1 MLGFYEEIGIPET
14 DLWSTLFEREDKLF
28 SDDQVLYTSSTSSH
42 TFSSVR
48 SQTISFGLGLRHR
61 YSFQKGDVLALFS
74 ENNIDT
80 PITMWGTHYIGG
92 IVSPANPVYTK
103 RELMHHLRDCGA
115 KVIVTTGELVGRVR
129 ECVEEIG
136 NGGAGRSIEILV
148 QGDEVP
154 EGERAIRDILMG
166 NEGRESEKRVE
177 VDPGKDLAYL
187 VYSSG
192 TTGLPKGVMLT
203 HGNVVANLMQVASR
217 EGKLMRWDRDRVL
230 SVLPFFH
237 AYGLQ
242 CLVHLPCYL
251 GVPTVVMKSFSLPT
265 FLSLIQE
272 FKITYTYVAPP
283 IVLHL
288 AKSPVVGEYNI
299 SSLRGI
305 VAGAAPLSR
314 ELIHMVKERLGVGV
328 RQAYGLSETSPVTHM
343 QLEYDN
349 GLGSVGPPL
358 ANQIVKFM
366 SPSGTEVPVG
376 KEGEVWISGPN
387 VFLGYHNNPD
397 ATSAALVT
405 SSPSLKSKYPF
416 FKTGDIGFQDPR
428 GNMYITDRVKELIKY
443 KGYQVAP
450 AELEGVLVE
459 HEWVEDCCVV
469 GVFDKERETE
479 VPIGFLVGKV
489 SVGKE
494 DRKVYG
500 DREGM
505 EVEKWLGGRV
515 ADYKRLRGGVRW
527 VESIPKSA
535 SGKILRRVFKDQI
548 KKEEEGKVAKL

>member
-1 MLGFYEEIGIPET
+1 MSGFYEEIKIPEM
-14 DLWSTLFEREDKLF
+14 DLWGTLFEREDKPF
-28 SDDQVLYTSSTSSH
+28 PDDQVLYTSFTSSY
-42 TFSSVR
+42 TYSSIK
-48 SQTISFGLGLRHR
+48 SQTISFGLGLRHH
-61 YSFQKGDVLALFS
+61 YSFKKGDVLALFS

-92 IVSPANPVYTK
+92 IVSPANPVYTR
-103 RELMHHLRDCGA
+103 RELTHHLRDCGV
-115 KVIVTTGELVGRVR
+115 KIIVTTGELVGRVR
-129 ECVEEIG
+129 ECVDEI
-136 NGGAGRSIEILV
+136 AKETGRFIEILV
-148 QGDEVP
+148 QGGKVP
-154 EGERAIRDILMG
+154 EGERGIRDIFMRD
-166 NEGRESEKRVE
+166 EGRGEKRVE
-177 VDPGKDLAYL
+177 VDPEKDLAYL

-203 HGNVVANLMQVASR
+203 HRNVVANLMQVASR
-217 EGKLMRWDRDRVL
+217 EGKLMRWDRDRIL

-251 GVPTVVMKSFSLPT
+251 GIPTIVMKSFSLPT

-288 AKSPVVGEYNI
+288 AKSPVVEKYDI
-299 SSLRGI
+299 SSLKGV

-314 ELIHMVKERLGVGV
+314 ELIHMVKARLGVGV
-328 RQAYGLSETSPVTHM
+328 RQAYGLSETSPVTHI

-358 ANQIVKFM
+358 TNQIVKFM
-366 SPSGTEVPVG
+366 SPSNTEVPVG
-376 KEGEVWISGPN
+376 KEGEIWISGPN

-416 FKTGDIGFQDPR
+416 FKTGDIGFQDAN

-479 VPIGFLVGKV
+479 VPVGFLVGKG

-500 DREGM
+500 EKEGT
-505 EVEKWLGGRV
+505 EVEKWLGGKV

-535 SGKILRRVFKDQI
+535 SGKILRRVFKEQI
-548 KKEEEGKVAKL
+548 KKEGEGKIAKL

>member
-1 MLGFYEEIGIPET
+1 MSGFYEEIKIPEM
-14 DLWSTLFEREDKLF
+14 DLWGTLFEREDKPF

-42 TFSSVR
+42 TYSSIK
-48 SQTISFGLGLRHR
+48 SQTISFGLGLRNH
-61 YSFQKGDVLALFS
+61 YSFKKGDVLALFS

-92 IVSPANPVYTK
+92 IVSPANPVYTR
-103 RELMHHLRDCGA
+103 RELTHHLRDCGA
-115 KVIVTTGELVGRVR
+115 RIIVTTGELVGRVR
-129 ECVEEIG
+129 ECVDDIEREIG
-136 NGGAGRSIEILV
+136 RCIEILV
-148 QGDEVP
+148 QGGEVP
-154 EGERAIRDILMG
+154 GGERGIRDIFMG
-166 NEGRESEKRVE
+166 GEERGKERVN
-177 VDPGKDLAYL
+177 VDPEKDLAYL

-203 HGNVVANLMQVASR
+203 HRNVVANLMQVASR
-217 EGKLMRWDRDRVL
+217 EGKLMRWDCDRIL

-251 GVPTVVMKSFSLPT
+251 GIPTIVMKSFSLPT

-288 AKSPVVGEYNI
+288 AKSPVVEKYDI
-299 SSLRGI
+299 SSLKGI
-305 VAGAAPLSR
+305 VAGAASLSR

-328 RQAYGLSETSPVTHM
+328 RQAYGLSETSPVTHI

-366 SPSGTEVPVG
+366 SPSNTEVPVG
-376 KEGEVWISGPN
+376 KEGEIWISGPN

-397 ATSAALVT
+397 ATSAALVAPST
-405 SSPSLKSKYPF
+405 SLKSKYPF
-416 FKTGDIGFQDPR
+416 FRTGDIGFQDAN

-479 VPIGFLVGKV
+479 VPVGFLVGKV

-500 DREGM
+500 EKEGM
-505 EVEKWLGGRV
+505 EVEKWLGGKV

-535 SGKILRRVFKDQI
+535 SGKILRRVFKEQI
-548 KKEEEGKVAKL
+548 KKEGEGKIAKL

>member
-1 MLGFYEEIGIPET
+1 MSNFHVEIKIPEM
-14 DLWSTLFEREDKLF
+14 DLWSILFKREDKPF
-28 SDDQVLYTSSTSSH
+28 SDDQVLYSSSTSSH
-42 TFSSVR
+42 TYSSIR
-48 SQTISFGLGLRHR
+48 SQTISFGLGLRHH
-61 YSFQKGDVLALFS
+61 YSFKKGDVLTLFS

-103 RELMHHLRDCGA
+103 RELTHHLRDCGA
-115 KVIVTTGELVGRVR
+115 KIVVTTEELVGRVR
-129 ECVEEIG
+129 ACV
-136 NGGAGRSIEILV
+136 NGIERETGTCIEILV
-148 QGDEVP
+148 QGGEVS
-154 EGERAIRDILMG
+154 EGERGIRDIFM
-166 NEGRESEKRVE
+166 EDEQRDEKRVRI
-177 VDPGKDLAYL
+177 DPEKDLAYL

-203 HGNVVANLMQVASR
+203 HRNVVANLMQVASR
-217 EGKLMRWDRDRVL
+217 EGKLMSWDRDRIL

-251 GVPTVVMKSFSLPT
+251 GIPTIVMKSFSLPT

-288 AKSPVVGEYNI
+288 AKSPVVEEYDI
-299 SSLRGI
+299 SSLGNI

-314 ELIHMVKERLGVGV
+314 ELIHMVKARLGVGV
-328 RQAYGLSETSPVTHM
+328 RQAYGLSETSPVTHI
-343 QLEYDN
+343 QLEYHN

-366 SPSGTEVPVG
+366 SPSNAEVPVG
-376 KEGEVWISGPN
+376 QEGEIWISGPN

-397 ATSAALVT
+397 ATSAALVA
-405 SSPSLKSKYPF
+405 SSPSAKSKYPF
-416 FKTGDIGFQDPR
+416 FKTGDIGFQDAN

-479 VPIGFLVGKV
+479 VPVGFLVGKA

-494 DRKVYG
+494 DRKLYG
-500 DREGM
+500 EKEGM
-505 EVEKWLGGRV
+505 EVKKWLEGKV

-548 KKEEEGKVAKL
+548 KKEGEGKIAKL

>member
-1 MLGFYEEIGIPET
+1 MSDFYEEIEIPEM
-14 DLWSTLFEREDKLF
+14 DLWSILFEREDKPF
-28 SDDQVLYTSSTSSH
+28 SDDQVLYASSTSSH
-42 TFSSVR
+42 TYYSIK
-48 SQTISFGLGLRHR
+48 SQTISFGLGLRHH
-61 YSFQKGDVLALFS
+61 YSFEKGDVLALFS

-80 PITMWGTHYIGG
+80 PVTMWGAHYVGG
-92 IVSPANPVYTK
+92 IVSPANPVYTR
-103 RELMHHLRDCGA
+103 RELTHHLRDCGA
-115 KVIVTTGELVGRVR
+115 KIIVTTGELVGRVR
-129 ECVEEIG
+129 ECVNDIERET
-136 NGGAGRSIEILV
+136 GRCIEILV
-148 QGDEVP
+148 QGGEVP
-154 EGERAIRDILMG
+154 ERERGIRDIFMRG
-166 NEGRESEKRVE
+166 EGRDENRVR
-177 VDPGKDLAYL
+177 VDPEMDLAYL

-203 HGNVVANLMQVASR
+203 HRNVVANLMQVASR
-217 EGKLMRWDRDRVL
+217 EGKLMRWDRDRIL

-251 GVPTVVMKSFSLPT
+251 GIPTIVMKSFSLPT

-288 AKSPVVGEYNI
+288 AKSPVVEEYDI
-299 SSLRGI
+299 SSLGNI
-305 VAGAAPLSR
+305 VAGAAPLSK
-314 ELIHMVKERLGVGV
+314 ELIHMVKARLGVGV
-328 RQAYGLSETSPVTHM
+328 RQAYGLSETSPVTHI

-366 SPSGTEVPVG
+366 SPSNTEVPVG
-376 KEGEVWISGPN
+376 QEGEIWISGPN
-387 VFLGYHNNPD
+387 VFLGYHNNPE
-397 ATSAALVT
+397 ATSAALVA
-405 SSPSLKSKYPF
+405 SSPSLRSKYPF
-416 FKTGDIGFQDPR
+416 FKTGDIGFQDIN

-479 VPIGFLVGKV
+479 VPVGFLVGRV

-494 DRKVYG
+494 GRKLYG
-500 DREGM
+500 EREGM
-505 EVEKWLGGRV
+505 EVEKWLEGKV

-548 KKEEEGKVAKL
+548 KKEGEGMIAKL

>member
-1 MLGFYEEIGIPET
+1 MSDFYEEIEIPEM
-14 DLWSTLFEREDKLF
+14 DLWSILFEREDKPF
-28 SDDQVLYTSSTSSH
+28 SDDQVLYASSTSSH
-42 TFSSVR
+42 THSSIK
-48 SQTISFGLGLRHR
+48 SQTISFGLGLCHH
-61 YSFQKGDVLALFS
+61 YSFKKGDVLALFS

-103 RELMHHLRDCGA
+103 RELTHHLRDCGA
-115 KVIVTTGELVGRVR
+115 NIIVTTGELVRRVR
-129 ECVEEIG
+129 ECVDDIERET
-136 NGGAGRSIEILV
+136 GRCMEILV
-148 QGDEVP
+148 QGGEVP
-154 EGERAIRDILMG
+154 EGERGIRDIFM
-166 NEGRESEKRVE
+166 EDDKRDEKRVR
-177 VDPGKDLAYL
+177 VDPEKDLAYL

-217 EGKLMRWDRDRVL
+217 EGKLMRWDRDRIL

-251 GVPTVVMKSFSLPT
+251 GIPTIVMKSFSLPT

-288 AKSPVVGEYNI
+288 AKSPVVEEYDI
-299 SSLRGI
+299 SSLRNI

-314 ELIHMVKERLGVGV
+314 ELIHMVRARLGVGV
-328 RQAYGLSETSPVTHM
+328 RQAYGLSETSPVTHI
-343 QLEYDN
+343 QLKYDD

-366 SPSGTEVPVG
+366 SPSNSEVPVG
-376 KEGEVWISGPN
+376 QEGEIWISGPN
-387 VFLGYHNNPD
+387 VFLGYHNNPE
-397 ATSAALVT
+397 ATSAALVS
-405 SSPSLKSKYPF
+405 SSPSVKSNYPF
-416 FKTGDIGFQDPR
+416 FKTGDVGFQDAN

-479 VPIGFLVGKV
+479 VPVGFLVGKV

-494 DRKVYG
+494 DRKLYG
-500 DREGM
+500 EKEGM
-505 EVEKWLGGRV
+505 AVEKWLEGKV

-548 KKEEEGKVAKL
+548 KKEGEGKIAKL

>member
-1 MLGFYEEIGIPET
+1 MSDFYEEIEIPEM
-14 DLWSTLFEREDKLF
+14 DLWSILFEREDKPF
-28 SDDQVLYTSSTSSH
+28 SDDQVLYSSSTSSH
-42 TFSSVR
+42 TYSCIK
-48 SQTISFGLGLRHR
+48 SQTISFGLGLRHH
-61 YSFQKGDVLALFS
+61 YSFKKGDVLALFS

-103 RELMHHLRDCGA
+103 RELTHHLRDCGA
-115 KVIVTTGELVGRVR
+115 KIIVTTGELVRRVR
-129 ECVEEIG
+129 ECVDDIERET
-136 NGGAGRSIEILV
+136 GRCIEILL
-148 QGDEVP
+148 QGGEVP
-154 EGERAIRDILMG
+154 DGERGIRDIFMEDG
-166 NEGRESEKRVE
+166 KRGEKRVR
-177 VDPGKDLAYL
+177 VDPEKDLAYL

-203 HGNVVANLMQVASR
+203 HRNVVANLMQVASR
-217 EGKLMRWDRDRVL
+217 EGKLMSWDRDRIL

-251 GVPTVVMKSFSLPT
+251 GIPTIVMKSFSLPT

-288 AKSPVVGEYNI
+288 AKSPVVEEYDI
-299 SSLRGI
+299 SSLGNI

-314 ELIHMVKERLGVGV
+314 ELIHLVKARLGVGV
-328 RQAYGLSETSPVTHM
+328 RQAYGLSETSPVTHI
-343 QLEYDN
+343 QLEYDS

-366 SPSGTEVPVG
+366 SPSNAEVPVG
-376 KEGEVWISGPN
+376 QEGEIWISGPN
-387 VFLGYHNNPD
+387 VFLGYHNNPE
-397 ATSAALVT
+397 ATSAALVA

-416 FKTGDIGFQDPR
+416 FKTGDIGFQDAN

-479 VPIGFLVGKV
+479 VPVGFLVGKV
-489 SVGKE
+489 SMGKE
-494 DRKVYG
+494 DRKLYG
-500 DREGM
+500 EKEGM
-505 EVEKWLGGRV
+505 EVEKWLEGKV

-548 KKEEEGKVAKL
+548 KKEGEGKIAKL

>member
-1 MLGFYEEIGIPET
+1 MSDFYEEIKIPEM
-14 DLWSTLFEREDKLF
+14 DLWSTLFEREDKPF
-28 SDDQVLYTSSTSSH
+28 PDDQVLYTSSISSH
-42 TFSSVR
+42 TYHSIK
-48 SQTISFGLGLRHR
+48 SQTISFGLGLRNH
-61 YSFQKGDVLALFS
+61 YSFKKGDVLALFS

-92 IVSPANPVYTK
+92 IVSPANPVYTR
-103 RELMHHLRDCGA
+103 RELTHHLRDCGA
-115 KVIVTTGELVGRVR
+115 KIIVTTGDLVRRVR
-129 ECVEEIG
+129 ECVDDIG
-136 NGGAGRSIEILV
+136 KETERYIEILV
-148 QGDEVP
+148 QGGEVP
-154 EGERAIRDILMG
+154 EGERGIRDIFM
-166 NEGRESEKRVE
+166 EGEERGGGRVE
-177 VDPGKDLAYL
+177 VDPENDLAYL

-203 HGNVVANLMQVASR
+203 HRNVVANLMQVASR
-217 EGKLMRWDRDRVL
+217 EGKLMRWDRDRIL

-251 GVPTVVMKSFSLPT
+251 GIPTIVMKSFSLPT

-288 AKSPVVGEYNI
+288 AKSPVVEDYEI

-314 ELIHMVKERLGVGV
+314 ELIHMVKARLGVGV
-328 RQAYGLSETSPVTHM
+328 RQAYGLSETSPVTHI
-343 QLEYDN
+343 QREYDN

-366 SPSGTEVPVG
+366 SASNTEVPVG
-376 KEGEVWISGPN
+376 KEGEIWISGPN

-416 FKTGDIGFQDPR
+416 FKTGDVGFQDAN

-479 VPIGFLVGKV
+479 VPVGFLVGKG
-489 SVGKE
+489 SVRKE
-494 DRKVYG
+494 NGKVYG
-500 DREGM
+500 EREGR
-505 EVEKWLGGRV
+505 EVEKWLGGKV

-535 SGKILRRVFKDQI
+535 SGKILRRVFKEQI
-548 KKEEEGKVAKL
+548 KKEKERKMAKL

>member
-1 MLGFYEEIGIPET
+1 M
-14 DLWSTLFEREDKLF
+14 DLWSVLFEREDKPF
-28 SDDQVLYTSSTSSH
+28 PDDQVLYTSSHSSH
-42 TFSSVR
+42 TYSSIK
-48 SQTISFGLGLRHR
+48 SQTISFGLGLHHH
-61 YSFQKGDVLALFS
+61 YSFIKGDVLALFS

-92 IVSPANPVYTK
+92 IVSPANPVYTR
-103 RELMHHLRDCGA
+103 RELTHHLRDCGA
-115 KVIVTTGELVGRVR
+115 KIIVTTGELVGRVR
-129 ECVEEIG
+129 ECVNEIEREI
-136 NGGAGRSIEILV
+136 GRSIDVLV
-148 QGDEVP
+148 QGGEVP
-154 EGERAIRDILMG
+154 EGERGIRDVFMVG
-166 NEGRESEKRVE
+166 DEKRLN
-177 VDPGKDLAYL
+177 VDPEKDLAYL

-203 HGNVVANLMQVASR
+203 HRNVVANLMQVASR
-217 EGKLMRWDRDRVL
+217 EGRLMRWDRDRIL

-251 GVPTVVMKSFSLPT
+251 GIPTIVMKSFSLPI
-265 FLSLIQE
+265 FLSLIQQ
-272 FKITYTYVAPP
+272 FTITYTYVAPP
-283 IVLHL
+283 IILHL
-288 AKSPVVGEYNI
+288 AKSPVVEEYDI

-328 RQAYGLSETSPVTHM
+328 RQAYGLSETSPVTHI
-343 QLEYDN
+343 QLEYDS

-366 SPSGTEVPVG
+366 SPSNTEVPVG
-376 KEGEVWISGPN
+376 KEGEIWISGPN

-416 FKTGDIGFQDPR
+416 FKTGDIGFQDEK

-459 HEWVEDCCVV
+459 HKWVEDCCVV

-479 VPIGFLVGKV
+479 VPVGFLVGKG
-489 SVGKE
+489 SVGME
-494 DRKVYG
+494 ERKVYG
-500 DREGM
+500 EKEGR
-505 EVEKWLGGRV
+505 EVEMWLAGRV

-535 SGKILRRVFKDQI
+535 SGKILRRLFKDQI
-548 KKEEEGKVAKL
+548 KKEGEGKIAKL

>member
-1 MLGFYEEIGIPET
+1 MSDFCEEIEIPEM
-14 DLWSTLFEREDKLF
+14 DLWSILFEREDKPF
-28 SDDQVLYTSSTSSH
+28 SDDQVLYASSTSSH
-42 TFSSVR
+42 TYSSIK
-48 SQTISFGLGLRHR
+48 SQTISFGLGLRHH
-61 YSFQKGDVLALFS
+61 YSFKKGDVLALFS

-80 PITMWGTHYIGG
+80 PITMWGTHYVGG

-103 RELMHHLRDCGA
+103 RELTHHLKDCGA
-115 KVIVTTGELVGRVR
+115 KIIVTTGELVGRVR
-129 ECVEEIG
+129 ECVNDIAKETG
-136 NGGAGRSIEILV
+136 WCIEILV
-148 QGDEVP
+148 QGGEVP
-154 EGERAIRDILMG
+154 EGERGIRDIFMG
-166 NEGRESEKRVE
+166 DEGRDEKRVN
-177 VDPGKDLAYL
+177 VDPEKDLAYL

-203 HGNVVANLMQVASR
+203 HRNVVANLMQVASR
-217 EGKLMRWDRDRVL
+217 EGKLMRWDRDRIL

-251 GVPTVVMKSFSLPT
+251 GIPTIVMKSFSLPT

-288 AKSPVVGEYNI
+288 AKSPVVEEYDI
-299 SSLRGI
+299 SSLGNI

-314 ELIHMVKERLGVGV
+314 ELIHMVKARLGVGV
-328 RQAYGLSETSPVTHM
+328 RQAYGLSETSPVTHI
-343 QLEYDN
+343 QLEYDD

-366 SPSGTEVPVG
+366 SPSNAEVPVG
-376 KEGEVWISGPN
+376 QEGEIWISGPN

-397 ATSAALVT
+397 ATSAALVA
-405 SSPSLKSKYPF
+405 SSSSLKSKYQF
-416 FKTGDIGFQDPR
+416 FKTGDIGFQDKH

-479 VPIGFLVGKV
+479 VPVGFLVGKV
-489 SVGKE
+489 SVRKE
-494 DRKVYG
+494 DRKLYG
-500 DREGM
+500 EKEGM
-505 EVEKWLGGRV
+505 EVEKWLAGKV

-548 KKEEEGKVAKL
+548 KKEGEGKISKL

>member
-1 MLGFYEEIGIPET
+1 MSDFYEEIEIPEM
-14 DLWSTLFEREDKLF
+14 DLWSILFEREDKPF
-28 SDDQVLYTSSTSSH
+28 SDDQVLYASSTSSH
-42 TFSSVR
+42 TYSSIK
-48 SQTISFGLGLRHR
+48 SQTISFGLGLRHH
-61 YSFQKGDVLALFS
+61 YSFEKGDVLALFS

-80 PITMWGTHYIGG
+80 PITMWGTHYVGG

-103 RELMHHLRDCGA
+103 RELTHHLRDCGA
-115 KVIVTTGELVGRVR
+115 KIIVTTGELVGRVR
-129 ECVEEIG
+129 ECVDNIAKET
-136 NGGAGRSIEILV
+136 GRCIEILV
-148 QGDEVP
+148 QGGEVP
-154 EGERAIRDILMG
+154 EGEREIRDIFMKD
-166 NEGRESEKRVE
+166 EGRGEKRVK
-177 VDPGKDLAYL
+177 VDPEKDLAYL

-203 HGNVVANLMQVASR
+203 HRNVVANLMQVASR
-217 EGKLMRWDRDRVL
+217 EGKLMRWDRDRIL

-251 GVPTVVMKSFSLPT
+251 GIPTIVMKSFSLPT

-288 AKSPVVGEYNI
+288 AKSPMVEEYDI
-299 SSLRGI
+299 SSLGNI

-328 RQAYGLSETSPVTHM
+328 RQAYGLSETSPVTHI

-366 SPSGTEVPVG
+366 SPSNIEVPVG
-376 KEGEVWISGPN
+376 EEGEIWISGPN

-397 ATSAALVT
+397 ATSTALVA

-416 FKTGDIGFQDPR
+416 FKTGDIGFQDAH
-428 GNMYITDRVKELIKY
+428 GNMYITDRVKELIKH

-479 VPIGFLVGKV
+479 VPVGFLVGKG

-500 DREGM
+500 EREGR
-505 EVEKWLGGRV
+505 EVEKWLGGKV

-548 KKEEEGKVAKL
+548 KKEGEGKIAKL

>member
-1 MLGFYEEIGIPET
+1 MSDFYEEIEIPEM
-14 DLWSTLFEREDKLF
+14 DLWSILFEREDKPF
-28 SDDQVLYTSSTSSH
+28 SNDQVLYASSTSSH
-42 TFSSVR
+42 TYSSIK
-48 SQTISFGLGLRHR
+48 SQTISFGLGLRHH
-61 YSFQKGDVLALFS
+61 YSFEKGDVLALFS

-80 PITMWGTHYIGG
+80 PISMWGTHYVGG
-92 IVSPANPVYTK
+92 IVSPANPVYTR
-103 RELMHHLRDCGA
+103 RELTHHLRDCGA
-115 KVIVTTGELVGRVR
+115 KIIVTTGELVGRVR
-129 ECVEEIG
+129 ECVDDIAKET
-136 NGGAGRSIEILV
+136 GRCIEILV
-148 QGDEVP
+148 QGGEVP
-154 EGERAIRDILMG
+154 EGERGIRDIFMRD
-166 NEGRESEKRVE
+166 EGRGEKRVK
-177 VDPGKDLAYL
+177 VDPEKDLAYL

-203 HGNVVANLMQVASR
+203 HRNVVANLMQVASR
-217 EGKLMRWDRDRVL
+217 EGKLMRWDRDRIL

-251 GVPTVVMKSFSLPT
+251 GIPTIVMKSFSLPT

-288 AKSPVVGEYNI
+288 AKSPVVEEYDI
-299 SSLRGI
+299 SSLGNI

-328 RQAYGLSETSPVTHM
+328 RQAYGLSETSPVTHI

-366 SPSGTEVPVG
+366 SPSNIEVPVG
-376 KEGEVWISGPN
+376 KEGEIWISGPN

-397 ATSAALVT
+397 ASSAALVA
-405 SSPSLKSKYPF
+405 SSPSLKSRYPF
-416 FKTGDIGFQDPR
+416 FKTGDIGFQDAH

-469 GVFDKERETE
+469 GAFDKERETE
-479 VPIGFLVGKV
+479 VPVGFLVGKG
-489 SVGKE
+489 SIGKE

-500 DREGM
+500 EREGR
-505 EVEKWLGGRV
+505 EVEKWLGGKV

-548 KKEEEGKVAKL
+548 KKEEEGKIAKL

>member
-1 MLGFYEEIGIPET
+1 MSNFYEEIEIPEM
-14 DLWSTLFEREDKLF
+14 DLWSILFEREDKPF
-28 SDDQVLYTSSTSSH
+28 SDDQVLYSSSTSSH
-42 TFSSVR
+42 TYSSIK
-48 SQTISFGLGLRHR
+48 SQTISFGLGLRHH
-61 YSFQKGDVLALFS
+61 YSFKKGDVLALFS

-103 RELMHHLRDCGA
+103 RELTHHLRDCGA
-115 KVIVTTGELVGRVR
+115 KIVVTTEELVGRVR
-129 ECVEEIG
+129 ECV
-136 NGGAGRSIEILV
+136 NGIERETGTCIEILV
-148 QGDEVP
+148 QGGEVP
-154 EGERAIRDILMG
+154 EGERGIRDIFI
-166 NEGRESEKRVE
+166 EDEKRDEKRVR
-177 VDPGKDLAYL
+177 VDPEKDLAYL

-203 HGNVVANLMQVASR
+203 HRNVVANLMQVASR
-217 EGKLMRWDRDRVL
+217 EGKLMRWDRDRIL

-251 GVPTVVMKSFSLPT
+251 GIPTIVMKSFSLPT

-288 AKSPVVGEYNI
+288 AKSPVVEEYDI
-299 SSLRGI
+299 SSLGNI

-314 ELIHMVKERLGVGV
+314 ELIHMVKGRLGVGV
-328 RQAYGLSETSPVTHM
+328 RQAYGLSETSPVTHI
-343 QLEYDN
+343 QLEYDD

-366 SPSGTEVPVG
+366 SPSNAEVPVG
-376 KEGEVWISGPN
+376 QEGEIWISGPN

-405 SSPSLKSKYPF
+405 YSTSLKSKYPF
-416 FKTGDIGFQDPR
+416 IKTGDIGIQDAK

-443 KGYQVAP
+443 KRYQDAP

-479 VPIGFLVGKV
+479 VPVGFLVGKV
-489 SVGKE
+489 SVEKG
-494 DRKVYG
+494 DRKLYG
-500 DREGM
+500 EKEGM
-505 EVEKWLGGRV
+505 EVEKWLEGKV

-548 KKEEEGKVAKL
+548 KKEGEGKIAKL

>member
-1 MLGFYEEIGIPET
+1 
-14 DLWSTLFEREDKLF
+14 
-28 SDDQVLYTSSTSSH
+28 
-42 TFSSVR
+42 
-48 SQTISFGLGLRHR
+48 
-61 YSFQKGDVLALFS
+61 
-74 ENNIDT
+74 
-80 PITMWGTHYIGG
+80 MWGTHYIGG

-217 EGKLMRWDRDRVL
+217 EGKLMRWDRDRIL

-237 AYGLQ
+237 AYGIYLLFYSFSIGCCNATYIAWVSLTVTGLQ

-343 QLEYDN
+343 Q
-349 GLGSVGPPL
+349 
-358 ANQIVKFM
+358 
-366 SPSGTEVPVG
+366 
-376 KEGEVWISGPN
+376 
-387 VFLGYHNNPD
+387 
-397 ATSAALVT
+397 
-405 SSPSLKSKYPF
+405 
-416 FKTGDIGFQDPR
+416 
-428 GNMYITDRVKELIKY
+428 
-443 KGYQVAP
+443 
-450 AELEGVLVE
+450 
-459 HEWVEDCCVV
+459 
-469 GVFDKERETE
+469 
-479 VPIGFLVGKV
+479 
-489 SVGKE
+489 
-494 DRKVYG
+494 
-500 DREGM
+500 
-505 EVEKWLGGRV
+505 
-515 ADYKRLRGGVRW
+515 VR
-527 VESIPKSA
+527 
-535 SGKILRRVFKDQI
+535 
-548 KKEEEGKVAKL
+548 